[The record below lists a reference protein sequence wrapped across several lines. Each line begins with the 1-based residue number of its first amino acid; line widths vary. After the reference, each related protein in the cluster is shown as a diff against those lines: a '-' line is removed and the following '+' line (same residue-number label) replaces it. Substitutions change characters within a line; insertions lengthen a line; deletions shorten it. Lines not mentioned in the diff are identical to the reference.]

1 MTDPSPIYRIN
12 KFIVPQAARDEFLA
26 TVIKPTH
33 EMLRRQPGVVRDMV
47 LEQVSGPGEF
57 NIVAVVE
64 FAGADAVP
72 PIAAAVAEFH
82 RRIGVD
88 PSLTKRLGVLSDQG
102 NYKLLPDG

>member
-1 MTDPSPIYRIN
+1 MTAPSPIYRIN

-26 TVIKPTH
+26 TVITPTH
-33 EMLRRQPGVVRDMV
+33 ALLRQQPGVVSDMV

-64 FAGADAVP
+64 FSGPEVIA
-72 PIAAAVAEFH
+72 PIATAVADLH

-88 PSLTKRLGVLSDQG
+88 PGLAKRLGVLSDQG
-102 NYKLLPDG
+102 NYRVLPG

>member
-1 MTDPSPIYRIN
+1 MTNASPIYRIN

-26 TVIKPTH
+26 TVIRPTH
-33 EMLRRQPGVVRDMV
+33 EMLRCQPGVVRDMV
-47 LEQVSGPGEF
+47 LEQISGPGEF

-64 FAGADAVP
+64 FSGPDVIA
-72 PIAAAVAEFH
+72 PIAGAVAELH

-102 NYKLLPDG
+102 NYRLLPA

>member
-1 MTDPSPIYRIN
+1 MTTPSPIYRIN

-26 TVIKPTH
+26 AVIGPTH
-33 EMLRRQPGVVRDMV
+33 AMLREQPGVVSDMV

-64 FAGADAVP
+64 FSGLDVIA
-72 PIAAAVAEFH
+72 PIAAAVADLH

-88 PSLTKRLGVLSDQG
+88 AGLTKRLGVLADQG
-102 NYKLLPDG
+102 NYKVLPG